1 MYGGEG
7 KEYRLR
13 PMLARRNRLSI
24 FPENQNPVEWGALA
38 RMGGLISIARGHGM
52 RIGIVNDSRVAREA
66 LRRIVASAPGLS
78 VAWTAD
84 DGTEGIAK
92 ARADS
97 PDLILMDLFM
107 PRMDGA
113 EATRRIMAEAPRPIL
128 VVTASV
134 TKAIDKVYQAM
145 GFGALDAVD
154 TPVFGVE
161 GDATGG
167 AALLRKIATIG
178 KLTGKLPPGAVDG
191 RSPPARTWESA
202 GQPLVLL
209 GASTG
214 GPFAVAEILS
224 ALPDAWEVPIIL
236 VQHVDSDFAPG
247 MSSWLT
253 DFTGRRVDLIAE
265 GDRPA
270 RGKVLMAATSD
281 HLRFDAGGR
290 LRYSPEP
297 ASACY
302 RPSVDV
308 FFESAA
314 RCWPGVGVAVLLTGM
329 GRDGAAGLLALRR
342 AGWRTIAQDEATSA
356 VWGMPRAAV
365 ELGAAELVAPLDQI
379 AGAIVERTAPQ
390 FSAGA
395 RTPPSP

>member
-1 MYGGEG
+1 
-7 KEYRLR
+7 
-13 PMLARRNRLSI
+13 
-24 FPENQNPVEWGALA
+24 
-38 RMGGLISIARGHGM
+38 M
-52 RIGIVNDSRVAREA
+52 RIGIINDSGVAREA

-84 DGTEGIAK
+84 DGAEGILK
-92 ARADS
+92 SRVDP
-97 PDLILMDLFM
+97 PDLVLMDLFM
-107 PRMDGA
+107 PRMDGV

-134 TKAIDKVYQAM
+134 SQAIDKVYQAM
-145 GFGALDAVD
+145 GYGALDAVD
-154 TPVFGVE
+154 APVLDGE
-161 GDATGG
+161 GPLAAD

-178 KLTGKLPPGAVDG
+178 KLTGKLPSGVLEGRPPPGRAWG
-191 RSPPARTWESA
+191 CIGE
-202 GQPLVLL
+202 PLVLL

-224 ALPDAWEVPIIL
+224 ALPESWEVPIIL
-236 VQHVDSDFAPG
+236 VQHVDRDFASG

-281 HLRFDAGGR
+281 HLRFDAGGQ
-290 LRYSPEP
+290 LHYGPEP
-297 ASACY
+297 TSACY
-302 RPSVDV
+302 RPSIDV

-314 RCWPGVGVAVLLTGM
+314 RCWLGMGAAVLLTGM
-329 GRDGAAGLLALRR
+329 GRDGAKGLLALRR
-342 AGWRTIAQDEATSA
+342 AGWRTIAQDEASSV

-365 ELGAAELVAPLDQI
+365 ELGAAELVAPLDHI
-379 AGAIVERTAPQ
+379 AGAIVDRIAQ
-390 FSAGA
+390 FAAGA
-395 RTPPSP
+395 QTRPQS

>member
-1 MYGGEG
+1 
-7 KEYRLR
+7 
-13 PMLARRNRLSI
+13 
-24 FPENQNPVEWGALA
+24 
-38 RMGGLISIARGHGM
+38 M
-52 RIGIVNDSRVAREA
+52 RIGIINDSRMAREA

-84 DGTEGIAK
+84 DGAEGIAK
-92 ARADS
+92 ARVDA

-134 TKAIDKVYQAM
+134 SKAIDKVYQAM

-154 TPVFGVE
+154 TPVLGPD
-161 GDATGG
+161 GDAGASG
-167 AALLRKIATIG
+167 AAALLRKIATIG
-178 KLTGKLPPGAVDG
+178 KLTGKLPPGVVD
-191 RSPPARTWESA
+191 RRPSSSQTWGSLGE
-202 GQPLVLL
+202 PLVLL

-247 MSSWLT
+247 MGAWLT
-253 DFTGRRVDLIAE
+253 DFTGRRVDLIVE

-270 RGKVLMAATSD
+270 PGKVMMAATSD
-281 HLRFDAGGR
+281 HLSFDAGGR
-290 LRYSPEP
+290 LHYSHEP
-297 ASACY
+297 ATACY

-314 RCWPGVGVAVLLTGM
+314 RHWPGAGAAVLLTGM

-342 AGWRTIAQDEATSA
+342 AGWRTIAQDETSSA

-365 ELGAAELVAPLDQI
+365 ELGAAELVAPIDRI
-379 AGAIVERTAPQ
+379 AGAIVERIAPK
-390 FSAGA
+390 FAAGA
-395 RTPPSP
+395 RTRPPS